1 MAQNPSNRSMSDEA
15 SPVPNLALQ
24 AIIRPALKQ
33 VRTVDESSADNLI
46 SAFEAAEDAIPG
58 ITQEILEGILRSE
71 GFSMNISEILLR
83 CSSTSS
89 EDFEIE
95 REEIE
100 FLKLSKKAK
109 ELKFILGKIPSEIT
123 DRSKFLQTIKDIAS
137 AIKDL
142 LDSVNEVLKT
152 HQARGKMREYRKT
165 LEQNKREFVKYSK
178 SFSDTLKQ
186 YFKDGRQ
193 ESVFVSANKLI
204 NQTNNII
211 IVFKMV
217 GGTV

>member
-1 MAQNPSNRSMSDEA
+1 MAQNSSDSTMSDEA
-15 SPVPNLALQ
+15 APIPNLALR

-33 VRTVDESSADNLI
+33 VRTVDKASADHLI

-58 ITQEILEGILRSE
+58 ITQEILEGILRS
-71 GFSMNISEILLR
+71 
-83 CSSTSS
+83 
-89 EDFEIE
+89 DFQIE
-95 REEIE
+95 REELE
-100 FLKLSKKAK
+100 FVKLGEKAQ
-109 ELKFILGKIPSEIT
+109 ELKTILGKIPLEIQ

-137 AIKDL
+137 AIKFL

-152 HQARGKMREYRKT
+152 YQAQGKMREYRKT

-193 ESVFVSANKLI
+193 DSVFVSANKLI
-204 NQTNNII
+204 NQTNNIL

-217 GGTV
+217 GRAV

>member
-1 MAQNPSNRSMSDEA
+1 MAQNSSDHSMSDEA
-15 SPVPNLALQ
+15 APIRNLALQ

-33 VRTVDESSADNLI
+33 VRTVDKASADHLI

-83 CSSTSS
+83 CSSANS

-95 REEIE
+95 REEVE
-100 FLKLSKKAK
+100 FRKLGRKAQ
-109 ELKFILGKIPSEIT
+109 ELKTILGKIPKEIQ

-152 HQARGKMREYRKT
+152 YQAQGKMREYRKT

-204 NQTNNII
+204 NQTNNILV
-211 IVFKMV
+211 VFKMV

>member
-1 MAQNPSNRSMSDEA
+1 MAQNSGDHSLSDEA
-15 SPVPNLALQ
+15 TPVPNLALQ

-33 VRTVDESSADNLI
+33 VQTVDKSAADHLV

-71 GFSMNISEILLR
+71 GFTMNISEILLR
-83 CSSTSS
+83 CSSTNS

-95 REEIE
+95 REELE
-100 FLKLSKKAK
+100 FIKLGKKAQG
-109 ELKFILGKIPSEIT
+109 LKYILGKIPLEIL

-152 HQARGKMREYRKT
+152 YQAQGKMREYRKT

-204 NQTNNII
+204 NQTNNIL